1 MDRNG
6 EETVCEFRGTVEE
19 IIFNN
24 SENGYSVFVL
34 DCGDSGIITAVGKIP
49 FISEGEN
56 LAVYGSW
63 TVHPVYGEQ
72 LSVTSFERFLP
83 ADTDSMLRYLSSG
96 VVKGIGPK
104 IAGKI
109 VEKYGMDSF
118 EILENHPD
126 WLAEIPGISKRK
138 AAEICENFKNQSGM
152 RSVMIFCGEYFGT
165 GTTVKIYRKWGQ
177 EAVDIIRSDPYRL
190 CEEIDGIGFEKAD
203 AVAES
208 MGFSRD
214 SSSRI
219 RSGIKYV
226 LNRIAR
232 NQGHTSVPE
241 EGIVKMASE
250 LLEAGTDTVSA
261 SVDEM
266 LKSGELYRL
275 RDNDGREL
283 IFLKEYYQAERF
295 ISDKLMML
303 SSAVL
308 KTDPGDAEMMIE
320 KIELREGIRYASE
333 QRRAILCALNESVFI
348 LTGGPGTG
356 KTTVVKA
363 LIGIF
368 EDMGQRVALAAPTGR
383 AAQRLSEATSSE
395 ARTIHRLLEMMRTED
410 DGENYFARN
419 ENNLLEEDVIIVDEA
434 SMIDVILMCAL
445 LKAVK
450 RGARIIL
457 IGDADQLP
465 SVGPGN
471 VLRDLL
477 ASGLFKTVHLDE
489 IFRQETSSLI
499 VYNAHEINTGNYPE
513 TGRKDAD
520 FFFIKRSDDESIA
533 KTIVDLCAVRLPNK
547 LGYDCISD
555 IQVISPS
562 RKGTVGAESLNLM
575 LQDALN
581 PRADQKPEKMLFGT
595 TFRCGDKIMQ
605 TKNDYAVHWEKDGVG
620 GEGIFNGDLGAIED
634 IDLLSGKMELN
645 FDGRRVFFDF
655 VQCDELSHAYAV
667 TVHKSQGSEYPVV
680 IIPAGSFAPQLR
692 TRNLLYTAITRAKKM
707 VIIVGRQEVIREM
720 VDNDRQVKRYTGL
733 LTMLSDR

>member
-1 MDRNG
+1 
-6 EETVCEFRGTVEE
+6 
-19 IIFNN
+19 
-24 SENGYSVFVL
+24 
-34 DCGDSGIITAVGKIP
+34 
-49 FISEGEN
+49 
-56 LAVYGSW
+56 
-63 TVHPVYGEQ
+63 
-72 LSVTSFERFLP
+72 
-83 ADTDSMLRYLSSG
+83 MLRYLSSG

-126 WLAEIPGISKRK
+126 WLAEIPGISKKK

-165 GTTVKIYRKWGQ
+165 GLTVKIYRKWGQ

-241 EGIVKMASE
+241 EGIVKLASE
-250 LLEAGTDTVSA
+250 LLEAETDTVSA
-261 SVDEM
+261 SMDEM
-266 LKSGELYRL
+266 LRNGELYRL
-275 RDNDGREL
+275 RDGDGREL

-295 ISDKLMML
+295 ISDKLRML
-303 SSAVL
+303 ASTEMR
-308 KTDPGDAEMMIE
+308 TDPGDAELMIG

-395 ARTIHRLLEMMRTED
+395 ARTIHRLLEMMRPED
-410 DGENYFARN
+410 DGESYFARN

-465 SVGPGN
+465 SVGAGN

-477 ASGLFKTVHLDE
+477 ASGAFGTVHLDE
-489 IFRQETSSLI
+489 IFRQEVNSLI

-520 FFFIKRSDDESIA
+520 FFFISRSDDESIA

-547 LGYDCISD
+547 FGYDCISG

-562 RKGTVGAESLNLM
+562 RKGTVGAENLNLM
-575 LQDALN
+575 LQNALN
-581 PRADQKPEKMLFGT
+581 PSSGQKPEKMLFGT

-645 FDGRRVFFDF
+645 FDGRRVIYDF

-733 LTMLSDR
+733 LTMLTER